1 MKLHE
6 PIPEKEPAQKLLYDA
21 LRKFL
26 GSSRELILIL
36 KQNPVISSDELKES
50 GRKLVDVKHIIIG
63 VLNRTGKVKPIVE
76 NSELFQMDDVQ
87 LATKLES
94 QEQDISHLVAL
105 ASTML
110 DKLRQK
116 QHITDKEHDTLMRY
130 WLSLPE
136 QHQRLIDR
144 WETARDT

>member
-1 MKLHE
+1 MTVL
-6 PIPEKEPAQKLLYDA
+6 Q
-21 LRKFL
+21 
-26 GSSRELILIL
+26 
-36 KQNPVISSDELKES
+36 QNPVISSDELKEA
-50 GRKLVDVKHIIIG
+50 GRKLVDVKHIIAG
-63 VLNRTGKVKPIVE
+63 VLNRTVKLKPIVE

-94 QEQDISHLVAL
+94 QEQDISYVVAL

-116 QHITDKEHDTLMRY
+116 QHITDKEHETLMRY

-144 WETARDT
+144 WEIARDT

>member
-1 MKLHE
+1 MKLKK
-6 PIPEKEPAQKLLYDA
+6 PSPEKQPVQTALYDA
-21 LRKFL
+21 LRNFL
-26 GSSRELILIL
+26 GASRQLMTVLQ
-36 KQNPVISSDELKES
+36 QNPVKSDSEMKEA
-50 GRKLVDVKHIIIG
+50 GKKLVDVKHIIIG
-63 VLNRTGKVKPIVE
+63 VLNRTVAVKPISE

-94 QEQDISHLVAL
+94 QEQDISYLVSL

>member
-1 MKLHE
+1 MKLHK
-6 PIPEKEPAQKLLYDA
+6 PTLEKEPAQKLLYDA

-50 GRKLVDVKHIIIG
+50 GRKLVDVKHIITG
-63 VLNRTGKVKPIVE
+63 VLNRTVKVKPIVE
-76 NSELFQMDDVQ
+76 NSELYSASDVE

-94 QEQDISHLVAL
+94 QEQEVSYLVSI
-105 ASTML
+105 ASCML

-116 QHITDKEHDTLMRY
+116 QHITEKEHDTLIRY
-130 WLSLPE
+130 WMSIPE